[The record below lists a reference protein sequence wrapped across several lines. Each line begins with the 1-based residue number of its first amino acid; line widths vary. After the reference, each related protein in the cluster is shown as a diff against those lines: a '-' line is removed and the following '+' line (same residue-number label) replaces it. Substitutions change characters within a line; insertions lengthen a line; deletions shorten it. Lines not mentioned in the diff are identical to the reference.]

1 MLELGCDFTLEVVNR
16 LFLEPGLLFPG
27 MTKGNIACGASVI
40 CNVRDSEFG
49 RAFVDDRFL
58 RIDDGTSI
66 YHFIRLVTGADTYTK
81 VNIETIKV
89 LVDLNSNIKK

>member
-1 MLELGCDFTLEVVNR
+1 MLELGCDFTLEDVNR
-16 LFLEPGLLFPG
+16 QFPEFPG
-27 MTKGNIACGASVI
+27 MTKGNIACGASVF

-66 YHFIRLVTGADTYTK
+66 YHFIRLVTGDDTYTK